1 MRMTLT
7 FFRYQA
13 LLACAWVALMGPLS
27 AASQVLRCHIETGE
41 QTQTMELSPTP
52 DAYEMRSLDFD
63 NGFRLSA
70 VWLVPKQQ
78 LKTYVYFS
86 AQKKRALISQQVLRL
101 PQAHCPSSF
110 VEQTVYA
117 GTLERELHMA
127 CHLPCE

>member
-1 MRMTLT
+1 MTLT
-7 FFRYQA
+7 FFSHQA
-13 LLACAWVALMGPLS
+13 LLACAWGTLMLPLS

-41 QTQTMELSPTP
+41 QTQTMELSPTY
-52 DAYEMRSLDFD
+52 DAYDMRSLDFD

-101 PQAHCPSSF
+101 PQAQCPSSF